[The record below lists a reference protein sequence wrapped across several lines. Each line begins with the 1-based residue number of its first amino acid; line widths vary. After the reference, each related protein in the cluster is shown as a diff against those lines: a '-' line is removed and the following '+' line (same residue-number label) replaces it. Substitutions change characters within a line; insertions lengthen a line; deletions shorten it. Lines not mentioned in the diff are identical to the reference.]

1 MKNVKIII
9 LLTFLSLFFAF
20 NVKAETLPAEQNV
33 RPRPTIR
40 IFNLQTLRAEK
51 DIYPF
56 DENSTVEGLNIA
68 VADLDN
74 DKKQEIIV
82 AAGQNE
88 KPLVKIL
95 DNQGNFKSEF
105 LAYGEDYKGGIKAI
119 AADLYNDGLL
129 EIITAQNEEGNSEI
143 RVFDC
148 FGKKLFSFLAF
159 DKELTGG
166 ASISA
171 GDVNLDGQREI
182 IVGAG
187 YGQEGVVKIF
197 SNYSN
202 FLSSFYAY
210 EKSFKG
216 GVNVLAADINN
227 DKSAEIITA
236 PLTGKEPKIKI
247 FNNNGKLQNEF
258 LAYDKSFS
266 GGVNLASG
274 DIDND
279 SQIEI
284 LTGPGFGGGAH
295 FRAFAANGQLKIDP
309 RVFVYAGFRGGIS
322 IAQDDINNNNKNE
335 IIAATQKIPPL
346 KAIEIDLSR
355 QKLFAYSNGVLEKEF
370 IISTGKWKF
379 PTPVGNFK
387 INTKVL
393 KTNMVRN
400 YGLDNPD
407 NYNLPNVPNVM
418 YFYRDYAIH
427 GAYWH
432 WKFGTRVSHGCVNLK
447 LKDAEWLYNWTPL
460 NTPVNIY
467 SSVKKL

>member
-1 MKNVKIII
+1 MKKIFIFT
-9 LLTFLSLFFAF
+9 LLGLIFALS
-20 NVKAETLPAEQNV
+20 VKAESLPAEQNIKV
-33 RPRPTIR
+33 RPTIR

-74 DKKQEIIV
+74 DKNEEIIV
-82 AAGQNE
+82 AAGRNE
-88 KPLVKIL
+88 KPVVKIF
-95 DNQGNFKSEF
+95 DSQGNFKFEF
-105 LAYGEDYKGGIKAI
+105 LAYPENYNGGIKAI

-143 RVFDC
+143 VVFDR
-148 FGKKLFSFLAF
+148 FGKRLFSFFAF
-159 DKELTGG
+159 DKKLTGG

-171 GDVNLDGQREI
+171 GDVNLDGQMEI
-182 IVGAG
+182 IIGAG
-187 YGQEGVVKIF
+187 YGQDPVVKIF

-210 EKSFKG
+210 EKNFKG
-216 GVNVLAADINN
+216 GVNVLAAAINN
-227 DKSAEIITA
+227 DKIAEIITA
-236 PLTGKEPKIKI
+236 PASEKEPKIKI
-247 FNNNGKLQNEF
+247 FNNQAKLQKEF

-279 SQIEI
+279 GQVEI
-284 LTGPGFGGGAH
+284 ITGPSLGGGAH
-295 FRAFAANGQLKIDP
+295 LRVFAANGQLKIDP
-309 RVFVYAGFRGGIS
+309 RVFVYIGFRGGIS
-322 IAQDDINNNNKNE
+322 IADGNLNNNGQK
-335 IIAATQKIPPL
+335 IILAATQTIPPQ
-346 KAIEIDLSR
+346 KNIKIDLTK
-355 QKLFAYSNGVLEKEF
+355 QKLFAYSNGALEKEF
-370 IISTGKWKF
+370 TISSGKRKF
-379 PTPVGNFK
+379 PTPEGNFK
-387 INTKVL
+387 INLKVL
-393 KTNMVRN
+393 KTTMARD
-400 YGLDNPD
+400 YGPNNPE

-418 YFYRDYAIH
+418 YFYHDYAIH

-447 LKDAEWLYNWTPL
+447 LPDAEWLYEWTPL

-467 SSVKKL
+467 ASIKKT